1 MANTITESST
11 QVRVKTQKVVDK
23 KMPVFYNPVMKLN
36 RDISCL
42 VLASVLNP
50 ASKPIRIA
58 LPLAGSGIR
67 GIRFLKELDKKI
79 IKEIHF
85 NDKKENYKE
94 YMKKNFEL
102 NNIKSKTVFLHNED
116 ANTFLFQNRPFDYID
131 IDPFGTPN
139 PFLDSAVRSL
149 RSEGILAITAT
160 DTSALCGSYPKACK
174 RKYWA
179 TPLRNELMHE
189 IGLRIL
195 IRKVQMMG
203 TNQQRALVPIL
214 SYSKNH
220 YMRVFFRFD
229 KGKTNMDNV
238 LKQHKTYQPNSG
250 QLTEHSKQNPANK
263 TQNTECSEQST
274 DSQTSVVGP
283 MWMGDLNDI
292 KILKKI
298 KKIYKNENI
307 SKESRKLIDTLFEE
321 TKIGGFG
328 FFDIHKIAKEYK
340 LIIPKFELIKTKLEK
355 KGFKV
360 SRTHFSD
367 TGIKT
372 DADKKDILKIM
383 QE

>member
-1 MANTITESST
+1 MTNTISEST
-11 QVRVKTQKVVDK
+11 AQVNVEAQKVVDK

-36 RDISCL
+36 RDIS
-42 VLASVLNP
+42 VLLLNSVQNTEL
-50 ASKPIRIA
+50 RIA

-67 GIRFLKELDKKI
+67 GIRFLKELDKNI
-79 IKEIHF
+79 IKEVHF
-85 NDKKENYKE
+85 NDKKENYKK

-102 NNIKSKTVFLHNED
+102 NKIKSKTIFVHNED
-116 ANTFLFQNRPFDYID
+116 ANTFLFENRPFDYID

-139 PFLDSAVRSL
+139 PFLDSAIRSL

-160 DTSALCGSYPKACK
+160 DTSALCGSYPNACK

-214 SYSKNH
+214 SYSKDH

-229 KGKTNMDNV
+229 KGKTNMDNI
-238 LKQHKTYQPNSG
+238 LKQHKEYQPNSE
-250 QLTEHSKQNPANK
+250 QRTELSMQNPINK
-263 TQNTECSEQST
+263 TQRSEPRMQTT
-274 DSQTSVVGP
+274 DSQTTVVGP
-283 MWMGDLNDI
+283 MWMGELNDI

-298 KKIYKNENI
+298 QKTYENENI
-307 SKESRKLIDTLFEE
+307 SKESRKLIDELFEE

-340 LIIPKFELIKTKLEK
+340 LTIPKFELIKTKLEK

-360 SRTHFSD
+360 SRTHFTE

-372 DADKKDILKIM
+372 DASKEDILKIM
-383 QE
+383 KK